1 MMASHHR
8 RIALFTTLVVFVLGA
23 AHADTASK
31 TLTKGDLIYLDVY
44 RVPELTSSLQ
54 IDADGN
60 VSLPYVGAVNI
71 GGKTETEAASIVS
84 LALKQILRNPRVT
97 VVRSDALLQ
106 QRIGRTAE
114 MMMEIVPL
122 RNANAS
128 VLSATLEGMS
138 TAGGKISHD
147 PDTNTLFIT
156 DTPEALRNMIEV
168 IGRVDRMQ
176 SQLTQVRI
184 ETKIAEVREGAL
196 KELGIRWWAQGTKL
210 SGGFY
215 PPGSQSTALNALKG
229 NNDPSVGEF
238 IGERGI
244 NATGSSRRFIDE
256 PLTQRLNIPAHVPI
270 LGQAF
275 VGFTSGSVDIGALI
289 DALIA
294 DEKATLLANP
304 MLLTVNHK
312 TARIEMIDEF
322 PFTEF
327 GTEITG
333 ATNFSTKFIDLGI
346 TLEVTPHVYE
356 DAGGT
361 YVKME
366 IIPEISFPSGSINGI
381 PIRSVR
387 RSETVASV
395 RDGQTLVVGGIL
407 NEEERTLEIKL
418 PWIGDIPVI
427 GALFKRKERSTVR
440 TELMIFVTPTVYR
453 HPEDVTWANMIN
465 ISENMTGWE
474 RVHAEETTPEAH
486 ED

>member
-1 MMASHHR
+1 MMVTHHR
-8 RIALFTTLVVFVLGA
+8 RIALLATLIVLIFGA
-23 AHADTASK
+23 AHADTKGKA
-31 TLTKGDLIYLDVY
+31 LTKGDLIYLDVY

-54 IDADGN
+54 VDMNGN
-60 VSLPYVGAVNI
+60 VTLPYVGDVNVS
-71 GGKTETEAASIVS
+71 GMTETEAASALS

-97 VVRSDALLQ
+97 VIRSDVQ
-106 QRIGRTAE
+106 MRQRTGRTSD
-114 MMMEIVPL
+114 MTMEIVPL
-122 RNANAS
+122 HNANAA
-128 VLSATLEGMS
+128 VISAALEGMS
-138 TAGGKISHD
+138 TDGGKVSPD

-156 DTPEALRNMIEV
+156 DTPETLRNMIEV
-168 IGRVDRMQ
+168 IGRIDRMQ
-176 SQLTQVRI
+176 SQLTQIRI

-196 KELGIRWWAQGTKL
+196 KELGIRWWAQGTKF

-215 PPGSQSTALNALKG
+215 PPGTQDPALNTLRG
-229 NNDPSVGEF
+229 STDPSAGEF

-244 NATGSSRRFIDE
+244 NATGSSRRFVDN
-256 PLTQRLNIPAHVPI
+256 PLTQRLNIPAQVPI

-275 VGFTSGSVDIGALI
+275 AGFTSGGVDIGALI
-289 DALIA
+289 DALVT
-294 DEKATLLANP
+294 DNKATLLANP

-322 PFTEF
+322 PFSEF

-333 ATNFSTKFIDLGI
+333 ATNFSTKFINLGI
-346 TLEVTPHVYE
+346 TLEVTPHVYK

-366 IIPEISFPSGSINGI
+366 IVPEVSFPSGSINGI

-395 RDGQTLVVGGIL
+395 RSGQTLVVGGIL
-407 NEEERTLEIKL
+407 TEEERTLEMKL

-427 GALFKRKERSTVR
+427 GILFKRKERSKIR
-440 TELMIFVTPTVYR
+440 TELMIFVTPTVYER
-453 HPEDVTWANMIN
+453 PEDVTWANMIN
-465 ISENMTGWE
+465 IPENMTGWDGA
-474 RVHAEETTPEAH
+474 RAEATMSETH